1 MEHQV
6 GSLDKESTEMNSFI
20 KECLKTHEL
29 HGKEKMIQFQF
40 KSNVEKIYHDINR
53 DKMKRVLSNLISNA
67 IKFSYEKSI
76 IEINLY
82 RENRKTLILIKDHG
96 VGIPEDLQSSLF
108 EKFSLARRVGTR
120 EENSI
125 GLGMSIVKEIIDK
138 HGAKIKVESEEHK
151 GTSIYI
157 EL

>member
-1 MEHQV
+1 M
-6 GSLDKESTEMNSFI
+6 
-20 KECLKTHEL
+20 
-29 HGKEKMIQFQF
+29 
-40 KSNVEKIYHDINR
+40 
-53 DKMKRVLSNLISNA
+53 
-67 IKFSYEKSI
+67 
-76 IEINLY
+76 
-82 RENRKTLILIKDHG
+82 ILIKDHG